1 MTATDGA
8 PEAPHSR
15 GQKAA
20 DKAAEKNSVR
30 VSVPGIGTVTLPPAE
45 NLAFLGGI
53 ALLTALEIVE
63 WPVALALAAGH
74 ALAHRSHN
82 KMVQDFGEALEEA

>member
-1 MTATDGA
+1 MSAATGAATAA
-8 PEAPHSR
+8 QPH
-15 GQKAA
+15 GQR
-20 DKAAEKNSVR
+20 AAEQATAKNSVR
-30 VSVPGIGTVTLPPAE
+30 VPVPGIGTVTLPPTE
-45 NLAFLGGI
+45 QLAFLGGI